1 MPSEVAPPGGFLRR
15 LGEVGVVAVI
25 RAASIDAAL
34 ACTRAL
40 VRGGVTG
47 IEITFSTPGAAEA
60 IAEARREL
68 PDALVGAG
76 TVLDQAS
83 LASAC
88 DAGASFLVSPHT
100 DETLLAAARERNVPF
115 LPGALTPTEI
125 VRAWQLGAACVKV
138 FPGSAVGPSY
148 LKALKGPL
156 PHIPLMPTGGVDEKN
171 LAEWLAAGAVA
182 VGMGGS
188 LATGSPE
195 AVEAAARRVSAAL
208 EAARAADRGR
218 ASASKA

>member
-1 MPSEVAPPGGFLRR
+1 MSEPSAEKNPFLTR
-15 LGEVGVVAVI
+15 LAEVGVVAVI

-34 ACTRAL
+34 AVSHAL

-60 IAEARREL
+60 IARARREL
-68 PDALVGAG
+68 PNALVGAG
-76 TVLDQAS
+76 TVLDAAS
-83 LASAC
+83 LRAAC

-100 DETLLAAARERNVPF
+100 DETLIAAGRERGVPF

-125 VRAWQLGAACVKV
+125 VRAWQLGATCVKV
-138 FPGSAVGPSY
+138 FPGSAVGPGY

-156 PHIPLMPTGGVDEKN
+156 PHIALMPTGGVDEKN
-171 LAEWLAAGAVA
+171 LGEWLAAGAVA

-188 LATGSPE
+188 LATGTPE
-195 AVEAAARRVSAAL
+195 AIEAAAQRASAAL
-208 EAARAADRGR
+208 RAARGR
-218 ASASKA
+218 S

>member
-1 MPSEVAPPGGFLRR
+1 MTSPPATGSSFLTR
-15 LGEVGVVAVI
+15 LSEVGVVAVI
-25 RAASIDAAL
+25 RAASVDAAL
-34 ACTRAL
+34 ECARAL

-60 IAEARREL
+60 IAAARKEL
-68 PDALVGAG
+68 PHALVGAG

-83 LASAC
+83 LVAAC

-100 DETLLAAARERNVPF
+100 DEALLAAARERQVPF

-125 VRAWQLGAACVKV
+125 VRAWQFGAACVKV
-138 FPGSAVGPSY
+138 FPGSAVGPGY
-148 LKALKGPL
+148 IRALKGPL
-156 PHIPLMPTGGVDEKN
+156 PHIALMPTGGVDAKN
-171 LAEWLAAGAVA
+171 LGEWLAAGAVA

-188 LATGSPE
+188 LATGTPD

-208 EAARAADRGR
+208 GAARGR
-218 ASASKA
+218 PGRT

>member
-1 MPSEVAPPGGFLRR
+1 MSEPSPAADPFLNR
-15 LGEVGVVAVI
+15 LAETGVVAVI

-34 ACTRAL
+34 AVSHAL

-60 IAEARREL
+60 IARARLEL

-76 TVLDQAS
+76 TVLDEAS
-83 LASAC
+83 LAAAC

-100 DETLLAAARERNVPF
+100 DAALIARARERGVPF

-125 VRAWQLGAACVKV
+125 VRAWQLGATCVKV

-148 LKALKGPL
+148 LKAIKAPL
-156 PHIPLMPTGGVDEKN
+156 PHVALMPTGGVDEKN
-171 LAEWLAAGAVA
+171 LGEWLKAGAVA
-182 VGMGGS
+182 VGMGGA
-188 LATGSPE
+188 LATGTPE
-195 AVEAAARRVSAAL
+195 AIEAAARR
-208 EAARAADRGR
+208 ARAALLAARG
-218 ASASKA
+218 

>member
-1 MPSEVAPPGGFLRR
+1 LTPFVTR
-15 LGEVGVVAVI
+15 LSATGVVAVI
-25 RAASIDAAL
+25 RSASVDAAL

-83 LASAC
+83 LAAAC
-88 DAGASFLVSPHT
+88 DAGAAFLVSPHT
-100 DETLLAAARERNVPF
+100 DEALLDAARERDVPF
-115 LPGALTPTEI
+115 LPGALTPTEV
-125 VRAWQLGAACVKV
+125 VRAHRAGAACVKL
-138 FPGSAVGPSY
+138 FPGSAVGPGY
-148 LKALKGPL
+148 VKALRGPL

-171 LAEWLAAGAVA
+171 LGEWFAAGVVA

-188 LATGSPE
+188 LATGTPE

-208 EAARAADRGR
+208 RAVRLTP
-218 ASASKA
+218 

>member
-1 MPSEVAPPGGFLRR
+1 MTPFVTR
-15 LGEVGVVAVI
+15 LSATGVVAVI
-25 RAASIDAAL
+25 RSASVDAAL

-83 LASAC
+83 LAAAC
-88 DAGASFLVSPHT
+88 DAGAAFLVSPHT
-100 DETLLAAARERNVPF
+100 DEALLDAARERDVPF
-115 LPGALTPTEI
+115 LPGALTPTEV
-125 VRAWQLGAACVKV
+125 VRAHRAGAACVKL
-138 FPGSAVGPSY
+138 FPGSAVGPGY
-148 LKALKGPL
+148 VKALRGPL

-171 LAEWLAAGAVA
+171 LGEWFAAGVVA

-188 LATGSPE
+188 LATGTPE

-208 EAARAADRGR
+208 RAVRLTP
-218 ASASKA
+218 

>member
-1 MPSEVAPPGGFLRR
+1 MTSPPSTGSPFITR
-15 LGEVGVVAVI
+15 LSEVGVVAVI
-25 RAASIDAAL
+25 RAASVDAAL

-60 IAEARREL
+60 IAEARKEL
-68 PDALVGAG
+68 PHALVGAG
-76 TVLDQAS
+76 TVLDRAS
-83 LASAC
+83 LAQAC
-88 DAGASFLVSPHT
+88 DADASFLVSPHT
-100 DETLLAAARERNVPF
+100 DEALLAAAREREVPF

-138 FPGSAVGPSY
+138 FPGSAVGPGY
-148 LKALKGPL
+148 VKALKGPL
-156 PHIPLMPTGGVDEKN
+156 PHIALMPTGGVDEKN
-171 LAEWLAAGAVA
+171 LGEWFAAGVVA

-188 LATGSPE
+188 LATGTPE

-208 EAARAADRGR
+208 AAARPAR
-218 ASASKA
+218 